1 MRSYSSCFA
10 HLLFVTV
17 SLKILSIFNICLYMY
32 IKSEG
37 KYRILLLWFLLFLL
51 FFALENSIYLSCI
64 YIYIY
69 ACMYVFLSV
78 YLYSKSSNRLRCFI
92 YFTNWPDSTLSKHI
106 TGQLINIDS
115 YRCMYVSI
123 CVCIYIYMYVIRLL
137 LFHVFFVIVY
147 VIDPH
152 SSIINILISKRR
164 RLFHLLSCS
173 NLSFMA
179 TSLSLYL
186 FSLIFPLK
194 VCLCVC
200 VCVCCT

>member
-51 FFALENSIYLSCI
+51 FFALENSIYLKRMCTCVWWEGGGGSCI

-123 CVCIYIYMYVIRLL
+123 CVCIYIYVCN
-137 LFHVFFVIVY
+137 
-147 VIDPH
+147 
-152 SSIINILISKRR
+152 SSIA
-164 RLFHLLSCS
+164 FPC
-173 NLSFMA
+173 
-179 TSLSLYL
+179 
-186 FSLIFPLK
+186 IFCN
-194 VCLCVC
+194 CLCDRSSFFHHKYIDL
-200 VCVCCT
+200 